1 MQREGQIFL
10 VPPLTKLGQE
20 RLIVRYHLLEESEGA
35 PLAYGDPV

>member
-10 VPPLTKLGQE
+10 VLPLTKLGQE
-20 RLIVRYHLLEESEGA
+20 RFTVRYHLLEQSDGA